1 MKSDVDLKILR
12 HSTAHLLAHA
22 VSELFPNTL
31 LTIGPAT
38 QDGFFYDCLPTT
50 NFKEHD
56 LPIIAARMKQ
66 LADKNLAIIHK
77 EIPKEEARALYKNN
91 PFKLE
96 LIDGIEGDTVGLS
109 VQGDFYDLC
118 RGGHVASTGELAH
131 FKLESISGAYW
142 RADRNGQPLQ
152 RISGTAFPTHEE
164 LEAFELKKEELL
176 KYDHRKLGK
185 QLDLFSFHQEG
196 VGFPFFHPKGVI
208 VLNVMKS
215 FLRKKLSKAH
225 YQEIVTP
232 TMLSDEL
239 WKQSGHYA
247 HYKDNMYFCEIEGGS
262 YAVKPMNCPGSI
274 VIYKERPHSY
284 RELPMRLAEFGLV
297 HRYEISGALHGLFRV
312 RAFTQDDA
320 HIYCTPAQIEQ
331 EVCTIIDMTLDL
343 FKTFTFDSI
352 EINLSTR
359 PENSMGSD
367 ALWEQATNAL
377 INALKKRDVSYNLNA
392 GDGAFYG
399 PKIDFQIQDSL
410 GRKWQCGTIQVDFFQ
425 PQNFE
430 LTYVDSDGTKQQPV
444 IIHRAIYGSFERFF
458 GIVLEHFKGKLPFW
472 LAPVQIKLLTI
483 TDDQKEYAQSI
494 AGQLTKHEIRVEVD
508 SSSDQISGQIKTAQ
522 LAYIPLM
529 LVIGKK
535 EVDNNTVTI
544 RYLDGKQ
551 EFGVTVEQLLGKTA
565 ALNNA

>member
-1 MKSDVDLKILR
+1 
-12 HSTAHLLAHA
+12 
-22 VSELFPNTL
+22 
-31 LTIGPAT
+31 
-38 QDGFFYDCLPTT
+38 
-50 NFKEHD
+50 
-56 LPIIAARMKQ
+56 
-66 LADKNLAIIHK
+66 
-77 EIPKEEARALYKNN
+77 
-91 PFKLE
+91 
-96 LIDGIEGDTVGLS
+96 
-109 VQGDFYDLC
+109 
-118 RGGHVASTGELAH
+118 
-131 FKLESISGAYW
+131 
-142 RADRNGQPLQ
+142 
-152 RISGTAFPTHEE
+152 
-164 LEAFELKKEELL
+164 
-176 KYDHRKLGK
+176 
-185 QLDLFSFHQEG
+185 
-196 VGFPFFHPKGVI
+196 
-208 VLNVMKS
+208 
-215 FLRKKLSKAH
+215 
-225 YQEIVTP
+225 
-232 TMLSDEL
+232 
-239 WKQSGHYA
+239 
-247 HYKDNMYFCEIEGGS
+247 
-262 YAVKPMNCPGSI
+262 
-274 VIYKERPHSY
+274 
-284 RELPMRLAEFGLV
+284 
-297 HRYEISGALHGLFRV
+297 
-312 RAFTQDDA
+312 
-320 HIYCTPAQIEQ
+320 
-331 EVCTIIDMTLDL
+331 
-343 FKTFTFDSI
+343 
-352 EINLSTR
+352 
-359 PENSMGSD
+359 MGSD